1 MPSTGMSYLDQY
13 YSDQGYGLLDV
24 DSDNNSEYIRSA
36 EEGQCMPWKTDLYDY
51 IRASKDAEV
60 IHKKFNESKVCKG
73 KIGKHNFAFVKSIL
87 PEQYRPHLLKTMIH
101 NAPFPGLSI
110 DSTEKVIYNAYD
122 SFNNDYIKRIL
133 KN

>member
-1 MPSTGMSYLDQY
+1 
-13 YSDQGYGLLDV
+13 
-24 DSDNNSEYIRSA
+24 
-36 EEGQCMPWKTDLYDY
+36 
-51 IRASKDAEV
+51 
-60 IHKKFNESKVCKG
+60 
-73 KIGKHNFAFVKSIL
+73 
-87 PEQYRPHLLKTMIH
+87 MIH